1 VSLTSVEFNFQNCQV
16 ALGRAV
22 RLSRENKHLT
32 QAELAERI
40 GLKEK
45 AVARIEDGEASVVLD
60 TVVQLT
66 KGLGVRFGELGHL
79 VDQYLGRP

>member
-1 VSLTSVEFNFQNCQV
+1 VSLTAEFSLHDCQV

-22 RLSRENKHLT
+22 RLTRENKHLT

-45 AVARIEDGEASVVLD
+45 AVALIEDGDASVDLD
-60 TVVQLT
+60 LVVKLT
-66 KGLGVRFGELGHL
+66 NGLRVRLGELAHL
-79 VDQYLGRP
+79 VDQYLGRT

>member
-1 VSLTSVEFNFQNCQV
+1 VSLTSAEFNFQDCQV

-22 RLSRENKHLT
+22 RLTRENKHLT

-45 AVARIEDGEASVVLD
+45 AVARIEDGEAIVDLSMVVE
-60 TVVQLT
+60 LT
-66 KGLGVRFGELGHL
+66 KGLRVRFGELGHL
-79 VDQYLGRP
+79 VDQYLGRT